1 MQQFTLFM
9 LGDTVVV
16 NYKTVEGEG
25 APSGS
30 GSEVQE
36 CPLDIAPRDQAEVV
50 SPPPRQR
57 RRTQNKKLSYIP
69 LHGGLQGIP

>member
-36 CPLDIAPRDQAEVV
+36 CPLDIA
-50 SPPPRQR
+50 
-57 RRTQNKKLSYIP
+57 T
-69 LHGGLQGIP
+69 